1 MAHPQ
6 SHAARRLMGIQS
18 RHRQYQDGGQVRGPG
33 TSTSDSIAA
42 KLSDGE
48 FVLPTD
54 TVRKVG
60 VKSLRDL
67 VHATHTPVK
76 AKTGRHNYANG
87 GLATDDEQKRPN
99 SFGDAAAAASN
110 PGVTQVGTAPAPVA
124 TPVAE
129 PAATVANIPQPAL
142 QSVPAGAKS
151 FGDAAA
157 AARDS
162 SVAQVPTGTQDARTR
177 LMGPDAIP
185 TGGLK
190 APAPDGSHDSWS
202 NTEVGRNVTNSLAAL
217 PGVAGALPTI
227 AKTGG
232 AVSSGIN
239 AASRLLN
246 VGAGV
251 AAAGGA
257 PTPAPA
263 ASSPSFATSEAGA
276 GRGVVNPPMVDP
288 STPVPQAGPSSAPE
302 PGHGPIGDRTTLTN
316 QQAATMNPA
325 GRITAT
331 RSANG
336 TMEFSG
342 GNVSGQVSYNDAS
355 GNALPGGGL
364 NGKGFSGFDVAPAG
378 ANIATGPNGSYA
390 FATSGSGQR
399 DQGGQGSQGG
409 QGGQG
414 SGYTADGVDVRGL
427 NGPQAERYAAEVR
440 QAQAINKGQAE
451 QRKSWE
457 HRVAQWN
464 DPFSGIGQ
472 ARRNMEVS
480 MSGMTGYHHRGK
492 GGAGEALAASRMAAY
507 GNLAAQHFGM
517 AAGDRDDATR
527 RHTSDNTLR
536 GTEMQ
541 EQGGTARA
549 RLMEAGQNSR
559 FGQTQG
565 LARDKFG
572 MEQTAAGYQNRG
584 AQRIEKAQQD
594 LEAAG
599 NDPAKQRSARQRLL
613 GLMGKQDDDAW
624 QGIALQGATDAHGN
638 KTEGVLAALNKR
650 TGDVRRLDQQST
662 QSTAPADGARV
673 RGKDGLIY
681 VVRNGQ
687 PILER

>member
-124 TPVAE
+124 TPAAE

-177 LMGPDAIP
+177 LLGSDAIP

-190 APAPDGSHDSWS
+190 APAPDGSQEQWR
-202 NTEVGRNVTNSLAAL
+202 NTEIGRNVNNTMMAL
-217 PGVAGALPTI
+217 PGIGGLPRVAS
-227 AKTGG
+227 TGG
-232 AVSSGIN
+232 AISSGFNNAAAPGVN
-239 AASRLLN
+239 AASRMMAL
-246 VGAGV
+246 GSGV
-251 AAAGGA
+251 AAPGTQAAPNPYASVTPEQGRDMAQINAKAQSPMAVMPAAAQQPMGGITRIDRPGHSPLFTDNKDPDMARFLARPAGG
-257 PTPAPA
+257 PTKEVSDIMQRMSDQSQNEAFARFQKEANA
-263 ASSPSFATSEAGA
+263 AQYAKEVQQAQSLNASAGEHSRSVQNRMDQEKYLRTLDVNGSSKAYHAALAQDAGFRAGA
-276 GRGVVNPPMVDP
+276 D
-288 STPVPQAGPSSAPE
+288 AGSVARTQNEGSSARE
-302 PGHGPIGDRTTLTN
+302 RM
-316 QQAATMNPA
+316 QQMGAT
-325 GRITAT
+325 
-331 RSANG
+331 
-336 TMEFSG
+336 
-342 GNVSGQVSYNDAS
+342 
-355 GNALPGGGL
+355 
-364 NGKGFSGFDVAPAG
+364 
-378 ANIATGPNGSYA
+378 
-390 FATSGSGQR
+390 
-399 DQGGQGSQGG
+399 
-409 QGGQG
+409 
-414 SGYTADGVDVRGL
+414 
-427 NGPQAERYAAEVR
+427 ER
-440 QAQAINKGQAE
+440 AQ
-451 QRKSWE
+451 
-457 HRVAQWN
+457 
-464 DPFSGIGQ
+464 
-472 ARRNMEVS
+472 
-480 MSGMTGYHHRGK
+480 
-492 GGAGEALAASRMAAY
+492 
-507 GNLAAQHFGM
+507 
-517 AAGDRDDATR
+517 
-527 RHTSDNTLR
+527 
-536 GTEMQ
+536 MQ
-541 EQGGTARA
+541 EV
-549 RLMEAGQNSR
+549 GQNGR

-572 MEQTAAGYQNRG
+572 LEQTAAGYQNRG

-599 NDPAKQRSARQRLL
+599 DDPAKQRSARQRLL

-624 QGIALQGATDAHGN
+624 QGIALQGATDVHGN